1 MESNSLVPTNPAQP
15 KSQPLDHSAPVIFW
29 HSDPVGPNETVVLAG
44 GNFSSDALGA
54 DPTGMKDCTLP
65 IVQAIERPSMI
76 GGGVVQIDNSINKPF
91 KGTAKLLDRNKVLV
105 AEEKITI
112 PAKKSWTRL
121 VAQSVLP
128 NAMSSTDLILEL
140 TAEGKSEVTTFELKQ
155 STMAWPKLKTPITLT
170 GNLQEWQSAFQI
182 PLVNR
187 VEFPPYGE
195 SQSKFKS
202 ASSPSWNAGSV
213 KNARLKVTRNA
224 GVTLYELVLPVK
236 DLNPIQLKEGQKFGF
251 APLINDD
258 DGDYRKRALTLTPS
272 GTEPSNRPDLF
283 PTVILAP

>member
-15 KSQPLDHSAPVIFW
+15 KSPPLDHSAPVIFW

-54 DPTGMKDCTLP
+54 DPTGMKDCTL
-65 IVQAIERPSMI
+65 
-76 GGGVVQIDNSINKPF
+76 PF